1 GGGGGGGGGVRGVG
15 KGGPGGRDTSESAVI
30 RMGAAKKNGHLPV
43 RELLGQ
49 ARHLTQAVKPCILT
63 TPLAVSQ
70 HLPAGLNFDVVVF
83 DEASRISPGD
93 AINGIYRGSSVIL
106 AGDQRQLPPASNSGP
121 IGPGEG
127 EPWPAGFDGTLD
139 LESVLDVAK
148 GSGAFGDLTLR
159 WHYRSRDEALIAFS
173 NAA

>member
-30 RMGAAKKNGHLPV
+30 RMGAAKKNGPLPV

-83 DEASRISPGD
+83 DEASRISLAD
-93 AINGIYRGSSVIL
+93 AINGIYRGSCLFLGGGRRRL
-106 AGDQRQLPPASNSGP
+106 APASHRSAVAP
-121 IGPGEG
+121 GPGG
-127 EPWPAGFDGTLD
+127 ERP
-139 LESVLDVAK
+139 
-148 GSGAFGDLTLR
+148 
-159 WHYRSRDEALIAFS
+159 
-173 NAA
+173 